1 MQKSNEILNRVWGYG
16 SFRPM
21 QEDIVDAAIYGKDV
35 LALLP
40 TGGGKSICFQVPGL
54 ARDGICIVISPLIA
68 LMEDQVQQ
76 LQQRG
81 IKAKALTSGMSFREI
96 DITLDN
102 AKFGGIEFLY
112 VSPERIQ
119 TRLFQER
126 VKQMN
131 VGLFVVDEAH
141 CISEWGHDFRP
152 SYKQISLLRQLHPEV
167 PMMAVTATA
176 TKEVVDDIITS
187 LSLKNVQFFEAPF
200 ERSNISYE
208 VYPVS
213 NKLNAITRLCKRND
227 GNVGIIYCQTRKSVK
242 NVLQHLLSHGIKANM
257 YHGGLN
263 SQQRSLALNNWMSEV
278 TPIMVATNAFGM
290 GIDKPNV
297 RFVTHYELPNNP
309 EAYFQEAG
317 RAGRDGNESRT
328 FAFVGSNDIAELKE
342 RIITQFPPIETVK
355 LVYRAMCNYLKIA
368 IGSGKDESYTIDFS
382 EFTKRFQ
389 LKIDVIYPAL
399 KLLEMNGDIAL
410 TADGLRG
417 SRIKFTID
425 NAHLYAF
432 QLKNA
437 RVDPLITTLSRMY
450 QDLFED
456 FSEIDETTVCKRL
469 KINQQELESQ
479 LKFLEERGIIDITWR
494 TSLPLVTFLHERL
507 PDDYISFQP
516 EVYTFRKEKALER
529 VEAMRKYVESRQ
541 CRQQFIIEYFGQ
553 TSNPCGKCDICKEN
567 VLFSKHPR
575 LEMEILDV
583 VQTPKTMEEIL
594 LSFEEELTLKI
605 KNLIRE
611 LLVAERISFSE
622 NKYSLPK

>member
-1 MQKSNEILNRVWGYG
+1 MQKSKDILAKVWGYDG
-16 SFRPM
+16 FRPM

-40 TGGGKSICFQVPGL
+40 TGGGKSICFQVPGI
-54 ARDGICIVISPLIA
+54 AREGICIVISPLIA

-76 LQQRG
+76 LQKRG
-81 IKAKALTSGMSFREI
+81 IKAKSLTSGMSYREI

-102 AKFGGIEFLY
+102 AKFGGIDFLY

-126 VKQMN
+126 LKQMTI
-131 VGLFVVDEAH
+131 GLFVVDEAH

-152 SYKQISLLRQLHPEV
+152 SYKQISTLREMHPAV
-167 PMMAVTATA
+167 PMIAVTATA
-176 TKEVVDDIITS
+176 TKQVVADIINS
-187 LSLKNVQFFEAPF
+187 LALKSVQFFEAPF
-200 ERSNISYE
+200 DRSNISYE

-213 NKLNAITRLCKRND
+213 NKLNAITRLCKRNE

-242 NVLQHLLSHGIKANM
+242 NVLQHLQSHGIIANM
-257 YHGGLN
+257 YHGGLTA
-263 SQQRSLALNNWMSEV
+263 QQRSLALTSWMSEK

-328 FAFVGSNDIAELKE
+328 FAFVGTNDIADLKE
-342 RIITQFPPIETVK
+342 RILGQFPAIETVK
-355 LVYRAMCNYLKIA
+355 HIYRAMCNYLKIA

-382 EFTKRFQ
+382 AFTKRFQ
-389 LKIDVIYPAL
+389 LTITTIYPAL
-399 KLLEMNGDIAL
+399 KLLEMNGDISL
-410 TADGLRG
+410 SADGLRG

-437 RVDPLITTLSRMY
+437 RVDPLITMLSRMH

-456 FSEIDETTVCKRL
+456 FSEIDEATICQRL
-469 KINQQELESQ
+469 KISHQELEQQ

-507 PDDYISFQP
+507 PDDYLALQP
-516 EVYTFRKEKALER
+516 EVFTLRREKALAR

-541 CRQQFIIEYFGQ
+541 CRQQFIIDYFGQ
-553 TSNPCGKCDICKEN
+553 SSSPCGKCDICKEN

-583 VQTPKTMEEIL
+583 IQTPKTLEEIL
-594 LSFEEELTLKI
+594 LSFEEELTLKV

-611 LLVAERISFSE
+611 LLVSERISFSE
-622 NKYSLPK
+622 NKYSLPL